1 MESIKKRQPLYWI
14 NPNARLRFPYYSIEW
29 HLCDPQDLFQDQ
41 RKESPFR
48 KVYRTKTT
56 CVIIL
61 NSEDHS
67 KTDILYSVAVDFQNL
82 KLQKWLREN
91 IKEQIIVRASIVLP
105 RRMHELEAKHQL
117 FAKGVSVKPLR
128 KGVLGQCTHTNFI
141 TLSPIIAIIPKELMD
156 DVILHEMAHLKY
168 HHHLK
173 SFWKYLS
180 QLIGEDA
187 EQQKVIQDIALSKYW
202 GFYMFLMK

>member
-1 MESIKKRQPLYWI
+1 M
-14 NPNARLRFPYYSIEW
+14 
-29 HLCDPQDLFQDQ
+29 
-41 RKESPFR
+41 
-48 KVYRTKTT
+48 
-56 CVIIL
+56 IIL

-105 RRMHELEAKHQL
+105 QRMHELEAKHQL

-141 TLSPIIAIIPKELMD
+141 TLSPIIAILPKELMD
-156 DVILHEMAHLKY
+156 DVILHEMVHLKY
-168 HHHLK
+168 HHHRK

>member
-1 MESIKKRQPLYWI
+1 M
-14 NPNARLRFPYYSIEW
+14 
-29 HLCDPQDLFQDQ
+29 
-41 RKESPFR
+41 
-48 KVYRTKTT
+48 
-56 CVIIL
+56 IL

-67 KTDILYSVAVDFQNL
+67 KTDILYSAAVDFHNI
-82 KLQKWLREN
+82 KLQKWLRES
-91 IKEQIIVRASIVLP
+91 IKEQIIFRASIVLP
-105 RRMHELEAKHQL
+105 RRMHELEAEHQL
-117 FAKGVSVKPLR
+117 FAKGASVKPLR

-168 HHHLK
+168 HHHRK

-180 QLIGEDA
+180 LLIGEDA
-187 EQQKVIQDIALSKYW
+187 EQQKDIQDIALSKYW

>member
-1 MESIKKRQPLYWI
+1 MESMKKRQPLYWI

-29 HLCDPQDLFQDQ
+29 HLCGPRDLFQDQ

-61 NSEDHS
+61 NSESHS
-67 KTDILYSVAVDFQNL
+67 KTDILYSIAVDFQNL

-91 IKEQIIVRASIVLP
+91 IKEQIIVRASMVLP
-105 RRMHELEAKHQL
+105 QRMHELETKHQL
-117 FAKGVSVKPLR
+117 FAKGVDVKPLR

-141 TLSPIIAIIPKELMD
+141 TLSPVIAILPKELMD

-168 HHHLK
+168 HHHRK
-173 SFWKYLS
+173 SFWKFLS
-180 QLIGEDA
+180 ELIGEDA
-187 EQQKVIQDIALSKYW
+187 KQQKLAQSIALSKYW
-202 GFYMFLMK
+202 GFYTFLMK